1 MSTKPSASKP
11 KRAADILVE
20 ALCEHGVD
28 RLFLVPGESY
38 LAVLDSLYE
47 ETRIDVVTCRHEG
60 GAGFMAV
67 ADAKLTKSRAWYLSA
82 AGPGQPMFLSPP
94 IWLNRMGCRW

>member
-1 MSTKPSASKP
+1 MSTKPSTANP
-11 KRAADILVE
+11 KRAADVLVE
-20 ALCEHGVD
+20 CLSQHGVD

-38 LAVLDSLYE
+38 LSVLDSLYE

-67 ADAKLTKSRAWYLSA
+67 ADAKLTKS
-82 AGPGQPMFLSPP
+82 QV
-94 IWLNRMGCRW
+94 